1 MKHLLLSLLI
11 SICFTASSQVP
22 DIYFQSASLDTN
34 TRGLPISKG
43 DTVDLVVMYKNNA
56 STTRTIYFD
65 FQYNYNLFSILDVN
79 TGTSLPSG
87 ATSNITNYFYPGYAY
102 QRNAQNTTRNGN
114 INYNNCTYTYDQN
127 SKNAIQRIYVAVTS
141 SADLVDGSFIV
152 IKAKVNQTIAGTA
165 YDSVYMNFAA
175 VYNLGGSY
183 GNSYMLDPKST
194 WVNLNPS
201 ANSLVKGNLYK
212 NQAAFAYL
220 NFIDSAT
227 NQLAVK
233 VNPDVNGSFILSS
246 EVQPNKTYKI
256 QVGIDSLEQRMQSAI
271 TVSDATAALAEFGS
285 QNLDGTFNNT
295 NIKTGAGYLASDV
308 NYNSKFDGGDP
319 YLLLAHVAGV
329 DTIMPKVYLMQRDSF
344 NVLST
349 SNWNKGVSDYVY
361 FKTSNVAQPLSLNF
375 LIAGDINRSHSSQVI
390 TPDGGIKSF
399 SFVNTP
405 NQAKTPISVT
415 LSNVV
420 VNSDYIQIPINVS
433 SNSSVCGL
441 QFEFIY
447 DQTKLQVDTVTS
459 NTSASWL
466 SFIKNDNGKL
476 KFGGVDKTLKSPISG
491 TSVPYVIRLKAL
503 KSGLDINTL
512 IGITDNM
519 DASDNKGNQLGI
531 NLNTSTIRLIG
542 INNF

>member
-43 DTVDLVVMYKNNA
+43 DTVNLVVMYRNNG

-65 FQYNYNLFSILDVN
+65 FQYNYSLFSILGVN
-79 TGTSLPSG
+79 TGTALPNG
-87 ATSNITNYFYPGYAY
+87 ATSNLTNYFYPGYTY
-102 QRNAQNTTRNGN
+102 LRNSQNTTRNGN
-114 INYNNCTYTYDQN
+114 TNYNNCNYTYNQS
-127 SKNAIQRIYVAVTS
+127 SKNAIQRIYVAVNSTS
-141 SADLVDGSFIV
+141 DLLDGSFIV
-152 IKAKVNQTIAGTA
+152 IKAKVNQTLAGTA

-175 VYNLGGSY
+175 VYNSTGGY
-183 GNSYMLDPKST
+183 GNSYMPDPKST

-212 NQAAFAYL
+212 NQAAFAHL

-227 NQLAVK
+227 NQLAIR
-233 VNPDVNGSFILSS
+233 VNPDINGSFILAS
-246 EVQPNKTYKI
+246 ELQPNKTYKI
-256 QVGIDSLEQRMQSAI
+256 QVGIDSLVQKMQSAI
-271 TVSDATAALAEFGS
+271 TVSDAAAALSEFGS

-295 NIKTGAGYLASDV
+295 NIQTGAGYLASDV
-308 NYNSKFDGGDP
+308 NFNGKFDGGDP
-319 YLLLAHVAGV
+319 YLLLAHVAGI
-329 DTIMPKVYLMQRDSF
+329 DTIAPRLYLMQRDSF

-349 SNWNKGVSDYVY
+349 ANWNRGINDYVY
-361 FKTSNVAQPLSLNF
+361 FKTTNVAQALSLNF
-375 LIAGDINRSHSSQVI
+375 LIAGDINRSHSSQVVAQ
-390 TPDGGIKSF
+390 DGTIKAF

-405 NQAKTPISVT
+405 NQAKSPVSVT

-420 VNSDYIQIPINVS
+420 VNSDYIQIPINIS
-433 SNSSVCGL
+433 SSSSICGL
-441 QFEFIY
+441 QFEFLY
-447 DQTKLQVDTVTS
+447 DQTQLQLDTVSS

-476 KFGGVDKTLKSPISG
+476 KFGGIDKTLKSPISG
-491 TSVPYVIRLKAL
+491 TSTPYIVRFKAL
-503 KSGLDINTL
+503 RNGASINSL
-512 IGITDNM
+512 VGITDNM

-531 NLNTSTIRLIG
+531 NLNASTIRLIG

>member
-1 MKHLLLSLLI
+1 M
-11 SICFTASSQVP
+11 
-22 DIYFQSASLDTN
+22 
-34 TRGLPISKG
+34 
-43 DTVDLVVMYKNNA
+43 
-56 STTRTIYFD
+56 
-65 FQYNYNLFSILDVN
+65 
-79 TGTSLPSG
+79 
-87 ATSNITNYFYPGYAY
+87 
-102 QRNAQNTTRNGN
+102 
-114 INYNNCTYTYDQN
+114 
-127 SKNAIQRIYVAVTS
+127 
-141 SADLVDGSFIV
+141 
-152 IKAKVNQTIAGTA
+152 
-165 YDSVYMNFAA
+165 
-175 VYNLGGSY
+175 
-183 GNSYMLDPKST
+183 
-194 WVNLNPS
+194 
-201 ANSLVKGNLYK
+201 YK

>member
-1 MKHLLLSLLI
+1 MKIFTLFLFLFCT
-11 SICFTASSQVP
+11 SILKAQVP

-34 TRGLPISKG
+34 SRGLPISKG
-43 DTVDLVVMYKNNA
+43 DTVNLVVMYKNNS

-65 FQYNYNLFSILDVN
+65 FQYNYNLFSILGVN
-79 TGTSLPSG
+79 TGTSLPNG
-87 ATSNITNYFYPGYAY
+87 ATSNITNYFYPGYTY

-114 INYNNCTYTYDQN
+114 INYNYCNYVYNQT

-141 SADLVDGSFIV
+141 STDLLDGSFIV
-152 IKAKVNQTIAGTA
+152 IKAKVNQTLAGTA

-175 VYNLGGSY
+175 VYNSAGAY
-183 GNSYMLDPKST
+183 GNSYMPDPKST
-194 WVNLNPS
+194 WINLNPS
-201 ANSLVKGNLYK
+201 ANSLIKGNLYK

-220 NFIDSAT
+220 NFIDSTT
-227 NQLAVK
+227 NQLAIK
-233 VNPDVNGSFILSS
+233 VNPDINGNFTLAS
-246 EVQPNKTYKI
+246 EIQPNKTYKI
-256 QVGIDSLEQRMQSAI
+256 QVGIDSLVQKMQSAI
-271 TVSDATAALAEFGS
+271 TVSDASAALAEFGS
-285 QNLDGTFNNT
+285 QNLDGTFNNI

-308 NYNSKFDGGDP
+308 NYNNKFDGGDP

-349 SNWNKGVSDYVY
+349 FNWNKGVSDYVY

-375 LIAGDINRSHSSQVI
+375 LIAGDINRSHSSQVVA
-390 TPDGGIKSF
+390 PDGTIKAF

-433 SNSSVCGL
+433 SNSNVCGL
-441 QFEFIY
+441 QFEFMY

-466 SFIKNDNGKL
+466 NFIKNDNGKL
-476 KFGGVDKTLKSPISG
+476 KFGGIDKTLKSPISG
-491 TSVPYVIRLKAL
+491 TSIPYVIRFKAL
-503 KSGLDINTL
+503 KSGAAINTL
-512 IGITDNM
+512 VGITDNM
-519 DASDNKGNQLGI
+519 DASDDKGNQLGI